1 MGRKNLLPH
10 LKSLEQKRFVATH
23 TAAGKTFFLIYDP
36 RVAIAHLLKTGG
48 ITEQQ
53 LFEINELYADLNQKP
68 VALPQSTMV
77 PSTESNP
84 HTEER
89 HV

>member
-10 LKSLEQKRFVATH
+10 LKSLEQKCFIATH
-23 TAAGKTFFLIYDP
+23 AAAGKTFFLIYDP
-36 RVAIAHLLKTGG
+36 RVAIAHLQRTGE

-53 LFEINELYADLNQKP
+53 LFEINELYADLNQQP
-68 VALPQSTMV
+68 VAPSQSTV
-77 PSTESNP
+77 APSAESSP
-84 HTEER
+84 PAEER